1 MAVGSVVNA
10 IAILR
15 HLATSE
21 PQGVNAIARSIDLS
35 PSSCFNILKTLVSE
49 EFVDFDKQTKV
60 YGLGPAPFRL
70 FAGGA
75 DFASW
80 KTWLIERLEQLAN
93 HYGISCGLW
102 EVHGQRLVLTDV
114 IESPLSTRIHLSIGQ
129 RLPIYLGA
137 MGRCIAAQHQL
148 GRDEIGPILAE
159 LRWQTPPSVDSYL
172 KDVAAARES
181 GWSLDDGNYL
191 RGVTTIASIITDE
204 RGKVSHCM
212 TSSLF
217 SGQHERTALN
227 EIGEAMAGL
236 STESRRK
243 LSGG

>member
-35 PSSCFNILKTLVSE
+35 PSSCFNILKTLVGE

-80 KTWLIERLEQLAN
+80 KTWLHERLEQLTKR
-93 HYGISCGLW
+93 YETSCGLW
-102 EVHGQRLVLTDV
+102 EVQGQRLVLTDV
-114 IESPLSTRIHLSIGQ
+114 MESPLSTRIHLSTGQ
-129 RLPIYLGA
+129 RLPLYLGA
-137 MGRCIAAQHQL
+137 MGRCIAAQHDL
-148 GRDEIGPILAE
+148 GRTELAPILAE
-159 LRWQTPPSVDSYL
+159 LRWQTPPSIESYL
-172 KDVAAARES
+172 KDVAFARES
-181 GWSLDDGNYL
+181 GWSIDEGNYL
-191 RGVTTIASIITDE
+191 RGVTTVAAVITDD

-217 SGQHERTALN
+217 SGQHERETLN
-227 EIGEAMAGL
+227 EIGRAMAGL
-236 STESRRK
+236 SAEARRK
-243 LSGG
+243 LSGS